1 MHRLLK
7 KNESEKVKTEAG
19 RQETFFEEKSKCWV
33 CCPGK
38 QKRKTDFNDINY
50 THYFDIVL

>member
-1 MHRLLK
+1 MK
-7 KNESEKVKTEAG
+7 KLESEKVKTEAG

-33 CCPGK
+33 RCPGM